1 MQRLAIFY
9 TPHPDS
15 EMVLSASVWLGRD
28 VYGKKSSELV
38 AIDGLSAL
46 RRLQLVSTPVHYGFH
61 ATIKP
66 LHYRGKGVAPLYSF
80 PLFLWWLHKLTP
92 QLLPTL
98 FLFELN
104 ASTLYLD
111 LFKRNPYYSG
121 VVLY

>member
-1 MQRLAIFY
+1 MI
-9 TPHPDS
+9 
-15 EMVLSASVWLGRD
+15 
-28 VYGKKSSELV
+28 V
-38 AIDGLSAL
+38 AKEWH
-46 RRLQLVSTPVHYGFH
+46 HY
-61 ATIKP
+61 I
-66 LHYRGKGVAPLYSF
+66 VF